1 MVVFGVLCDRLL
13 LFVGEGGKGVPRR
26 ISISI
31 CFDLS
36 ERLSGGGGGGTEV
49 DDHLFSVGW
58 VVSCAHQ
65 GACIASAPS
74 LHSVK

>member
-1 MVVFGVLCDRLL
+1 MVVYGVLCDRLL

-36 ERLSGGGGGGTEV
+36 ERLSGGGGGAQRLTTIC
-49 DDHLFSVGW
+49 F
-58 VVSCAHQ
+58 
-65 GACIASAPS
+65 PS
-74 LHSVK
+74 DG